1 VEATPK
7 VEIVPEVHL
16 VEGMRGGNVYLLV
29 DDALVLID
37 TGMPGNTDNIL
48 RYIKGLGREPKDLA
62 SIIITHGHID
72 HMGSLYKLRDVTG
85 AKAIA
90 HADEV
95 MQNREGKYVLSPF
108 IEASQA
114 LLVLLVLWLVRLVL
128 QFSGIEIP
136 LFVTIVIRAI
146 SITIL
151 LLIFGFI
158 TVPRLRLER
167 ALFRFGK
174 FERRSIDNVVR
185 DGDVLPYM
193 GGLHIIHTPG
203 HTPGSM
209 CLFLAKSRVLIA
221 GDTIINNEDRLS
233 RPLPLRADRDE
244 AEQSLRKL
252 AQLDFDICCFGH
264 GPPLYSA
271 KERVSQLAMNY
282 PRTPLLWRIVRNWQR
297 LVRFGIRL
305 WRRGGPAQCL

>member
-1 VEATPK
+1 M
-7 VEIVPEVHL
+7 EIVPGVHL
-16 VEGMRGGNVYLLV
+16 VEGVRGGNIYLLV
-29 DDALVLID
+29 DDALVLVD

-48 RYIKGLGREPKDLA
+48 RYIKELGREPKDLA
-62 SIIITHGHID
+62 SIIITHGHTD
-72 HMGSLYKLRDVTG
+72 HIGSLYNLRDATG
-85 AKAIA
+85 AKTIA
-90 HADEV
+90 HVDEV

-108 IEASQA
+108 IEASQV
-114 LLVLLVLWLVRLVL
+114 LLVLLVLWLITLVL
-128 QFSGIEIP
+128 RFSGIEIP
-136 LFVTIVIRAI
+136 LFVTIVTRAI

-151 LLIFGFI
+151 LIIFGFI

-174 FERRSIDNVVR
+174 FERRAIDNVVR

-233 RPLPLRADRDE
+233 RPLPFRAERDE

-282 PRTPLLWRIVRNWQR
+282 PGTPLLWRIIRNWQR

-305 WRRGGPAQCL
+305 WRRH

>member
-1 VEATPK
+1 M
-7 VEIVPEVHL
+7 EIVPGVHL
-16 VEGMRGGNVYLLV
+16 VEEMRGGNVYLLV

-72 HMGSLYKLRDVTG
+72 HMGSLHKLRDVTG

-136 LFVTIVIRAI
+136 LFVTIVTRAI

-174 FERRSIDNVVR
+174 FGRRSIDNVVR
-185 DGDVLPYM
+185 DRDVLPYM

-209 CLFLAKSRVLIA
+209 CLFLARSRVLIA

-252 AQLDFDICCFGH
+252 AQLDLDICCFGH

-271 KERVSQLAMNY
+271 KEGVSQLAMNY
-282 PRTPLLWRIVRNWQR
+282 PGTLLLWRIVRSWQR
-297 LVRFGIRL
+297 LIRFGIRL
-305 WRRGGPAQCL
+305 WRRG

>member
-1 VEATPK
+1 LLAYEVESAIK
-7 VEIVPEVHL
+7 VEIVPGVHL
-16 VEGMRGGNVYLLV
+16 VEGMRGSNVYLLV
-29 DDALVLID
+29 GDELVLID
-37 TGMPGNTDNIL
+37 TGMSGNTDNVMK
-48 RYIKGLGREPKDLA
+48 YIKELGREPEDLA

-85 AKAIA
+85 AKTIA

-95 MQNREGKYVLSPF
+95 MVNREGKYVLSPF
-108 IEASQA
+108 IEASH
-114 LLVLLVLWLVRLVL
+114 VIWILLVLWLVRLAL
-128 QFSGIEIP
+128 RFSGIEIP
-136 LFVTIVIRAI
+136 LFVTIITRAI

-185 DGDVLPYM
+185 DGDVLPYV
-193 GGLHIIHTPG
+193 GGLRVIHTPG

-209 CLFLAKSRVLIA
+209 SLLLAQSRVLIA
-221 GDTIINNEDRLS
+221 GDTIINNKDRLS

-244 AEQSLRKL
+244 SEQSLQKL
-252 AQLDFDICCFGH
+252 AQLDFDVCCFGH

-271 KERVSQLAMNY
+271 KERVRELAMYY
-282 PRTPLLWRIVRNWQR
+282 PRTHLLWRIVRNWQR
-297 LVRFGIRL
+297 LVRFGMEL
-305 WRRGGPAQCL
+305 FRRH